1 MVEGENGKV
10 PSEDVFFELVLG
22 DTLGSGRYCKVKK
35 ALGEYCT
42 GNPDDKNIPYAVKV
56 FNKREMKGQMIM
68 LPTGISNMLDSSEK
82 EIFLAG
88 EMDHPNVSKTFSN
101 FDTEPNPEGK
111 FYLMIELGD
120 LGTIASVEDDNSPDP
135 VFILN

>member
-1 MVEGENGKV
+1 
-10 PSEDVFFELVLG
+10 
-22 DTLGSGRYCKVKK
+22 
-35 ALGEYCT
+35 
-42 GNPDDKNIPYAVKV
+42 
-56 FNKREMKGQMIM
+56 M

-135 VFILN
+135 VFILNEKVFNQVSTHVFYGTRRIDDPGYANFCKSLKEKVC